1 MSFVLL
7 FNIIFRIV
15 VILRIRTLISGI
27 IPTQSFVEVLTSMT
41 AIWYVVVVVGLIGF
55 LFFDFRPG
63 IRTRNVM
70 RGHIRQESSWLV
82 RW

>member
-15 VILRIRTLISGI
+15 VILRIRTLISDI

-55 LFFDFRPG
+55 LLF
-63 IRTRNVM
+63 
-70 RGHIRQESSWLV
+70 
-82 RW
+82 